1 MAANITL
8 KIFTPEK
15 TALTRQVY
23 RVVLPYGK
31 TDLTIIEDRAPTSL
45 ILHDGAMHI
54 LNEDDSIADTYFLDD
69 GVVDVADNICKIS
82 TRHII
87 HRSKI
92 SIERARE
99 LAAEEPQNASYY
111 EAIINYLE
119 NFG

>member
-1 MAANITL
+1 MAENITL

-15 TALTRQVY
+15 TALIRKVY

-54 LNEDDSIADTYFLDD
+54 LNEDNSIADTYFLDD
-69 GVVDVADNICKIS
+69 GVVDVANNVCKIS

-92 SIERARE
+92 SLQRARE
-99 LAAEEPQNASYY
+99 LLAEEPQNASYY
-111 EAIINYLE
+111 NSIINYLE